1 MQDLYMRIIISFLLL
16 LMSALVHAQTLRGI
30 VLSADN
36 QQPVPAAS
44 VFLSNTGVGTIT
56 KDDGRFELNRFPSG
70 RYELVVTSL
79 GYETYSMVV
88 QSASLPEQLQIL
100 LKPKA
105 RELQEVVVEPYEKN
119 GWEKWGNFFLENF
132 IGISAYAKEVRLK
145 NPGAIRF
152 RHSKKTNTLNVYADE
167 ALVIENNA
175 LGYVLRYQLEQ
186 FEYRFSANMLLFQ
199 GFPFFEEMESKR
211 SAKVKRWQSN
221 RESVYEGSL
230 MHFYRALFRNKLVEE
245 GFELRRSVDV
255 VNQEKARIKEK
266 MKAQMKGAVQQ
277 GNKVVFSGGTLG
289 VTADSATYQ
298 NQVMRQPDKM
308 EVLYKPIIP
317 ADSIAYA
324 IDSVT
329 VGLFFKDYLHITY
342 PKKKEPGEIAKA
354 LGKQLAGDALV
365 SKLQLL
371 NNKEIAV
378 LANGS
383 FFEPTDI
390 LAHGYWAYW
399 ERMATMLPLDFKP
412 VRNKKAP

>member
-1 MQDLYMRIIISFLLL
+1 MRIIISFLLL

-119 GWEKWGNFFLENF
+119 GWEKWGKFFLENF

-152 RHSKKTNTLNVYADE
+152 RHNKKTNTLNAYADE

-266 MKAQMKGAVQQ
+266 MRAQMKGAVQQ
-277 GNKVVFSGGTLG
+277 GNKVVFSGGTPS

-329 VGLFFKDYLHITY
+329 VGLFFKGYLHITY
-342 PKKKEPGEIAKA
+342 PKKKEPEEIAKA

>member
-1 MQDLYMRIIISFLLL
+1 MRIIISFLLL
-16 LMSALVHAQTLRGI
+16 LMSALVNAQTLRGI

-36 QQPVPAAS
+36 RQPVPAAS

-56 KDDGRFELNRFPSG
+56 RDDGRFELNRFPSG

-79 GYETYSMVV
+79 GYETYSVVV

-119 GWEKWGNFFLENF
+119 GWEKWGKFFLENF
-132 IGISAYAKEVRLK
+132 IGISAYANEVRLK
-145 NPGAIRF
+145 NPGVIRF
-152 RHSKKTNTLNVYADE
+152 RHNKKTNTLNAYADE

-199 GFPFFEEMESKR
+199 GFPFFEEMVSRR
-211 SAKVKRWQSN
+211 SGKMKRWQSN
-221 RESVYEGSL
+221 RENVYEGSL
-230 MHFYRALFRNKLVEE
+230 MHFYRSLFRNKLVEE

-266 MKAQMKGAVQQ
+266 MRAQMKGAVQQ

-298 NQVMRQPDKM
+298 NRVMRQPDKM

-329 VGLFFKDYLHITY
+329 VGLYFKDYLHVTY
-342 PKKKEPGEIAKA
+342 PKKKEPEEIAKA
-354 LGKQLAGDALV
+354 LGKQEAGDALV

-390 LAHGYWAYW
+390 IAHGYWAYW
-399 ERMATMLPLDFKP
+399 ERMATMLPLDYKP
-412 VRNKKAP
+412 IRNNKAP

>member
-1 MQDLYMRIIISFLLL
+1 M
-16 LMSALVHAQTLRGI
+16 HAQTLRGI

>member
-1 MQDLYMRIIISFLLL
+1 
-16 LMSALVHAQTLRGI
+16 MSALVHAQTLRGI

-119 GWEKWGNFFLENF
+119 GWEKWGKFFLENF

-152 RHSKKTNTLNVYADE
+152 RHNKKTNTLNAYADE

-266 MKAQMKGAVQQ
+266 MRAQMKGAVQQ
-277 GNKVVFSGGTLG
+277 GNKVVFSGGTPS

-329 VGLFFKDYLHITY
+329 VGLFFKGYLHITY
-342 PKKKEPGEIAKA
+342 PKKKEPEEIAKA

>member
-1 MQDLYMRIIISFLLL
+1 
-16 LMSALVHAQTLRGI
+16 MSAFLHAQTLRGI

-36 QQPVPAAS
+36 RQPVPAAS

-56 KDDGRFELNRFPSG
+56 RDDGRFELNRFPSG

-79 GYETYSMVV
+79 GYETYSVVV

-119 GWEKWGNFFLENF
+119 GWEKWGKFFLENF

-145 NPGAIRF
+145 NPDAIRF
-152 RHSKKTNTLNVYADE
+152 RHNKKTNTLNAYADE

-211 SAKVKRWQSN
+211 YGKIKRWQLN
-221 RESVYEGSL
+221 RENVYEGSL
-230 MHFYRALFRNKLVEE
+230 MHFYRSLFRNKLVEE

-266 MKAQMKGAVQQ
+266 MRAQMKGAVQQ
-277 GNKVVFSGGTLG
+277 GNKVFVSGGTLS

-308 EVLYKPIIP
+308 EVLYQPIIP

-329 VGLFFKDYLHITY
+329 VGLYFKDYLHVTY
-342 PKKKEPGEIAKA
+342 PKKKEPAEIAKA
-354 LGKQLAGDALV
+354 LGKQVAGDALV

>member
-1 MQDLYMRIIISFLLL
+1 
-16 LMSALVHAQTLRGI
+16 MSALVHAQTLRGI

-119 GWEKWGNFFLENF
+119 GWEKWGKFFLENF

-152 RHSKKTNTLNVYADE
+152 RHNKKTNTLNAYADE

-199 GFPFFEEMESKR
+199 GFPFFEEMVSRR
-211 SAKVKRWQSN
+211 SGKMKRWQSN
-221 RESVYEGSL
+221 RENVYEGSL
-230 MHFYRALFRNKLVEE
+230 MHFYRSLFRNKLVEE

-266 MKAQMKGAVQQ
+266 MRAQMKGAVQQ

-298 NQVMRQPDKM
+298 NRVMRQPDKM

-329 VGLFFKDYLHITY
+329 VGLYFKDYLHVTY
-342 PKKKEPGEIAKA
+342 PKKKEPEEIAKA
-354 LGKQLAGDALV
+354 LGKQEAGDALV

-390 LAHGYWAYW
+390 IAHGYWAYW

>member
-1 MQDLYMRIIISFLLL
+1 
-16 LMSALVHAQTLRGI
+16 MSALVHAQTLRGI

-36 QQPVPAAS
+36 RQPVPAAS

-56 KDDGRFELNRFPSG
+56 RDDGRFELNRFPSG

-79 GYETYSMVV
+79 GYETYSFVV

-119 GWEKWGNFFLENF
+119 GWERWGKFFLENF

-152 RHSKKTNTLNVYADE
+152 RHNKKTNTLNAYADE

-199 GFPFFEEMESKR
+199 GFPFFEEMKSRR
-211 SAKVKRWQSN
+211 SGKIKRWQSN
-221 RESVYEGSL
+221 RENVYEGSL
-230 MHFYRALFRNKLVEE
+230 MHFYRSLFRNKLVEE

-266 MKAQMKGAVQQ
+266 MRAQMKGVVQQ

-329 VGLFFKDYLHITY
+329 VGLYFKDYLHVTY
-342 PKKKEPGEIAKA
+342 LKKKEPEEVAKA
-354 LGKQLAGDALV
+354 LGKQVAGDVLV

-412 VRNKKAP
+412 TRNKKAP